1 MESLDT
7 YRKVF
12 TKDDINALPLR
23 RYNGVIR
30 VVNTCA
36 GLRKALKDVGREPVL
51 GFDTETRP
59 TFGKGKAENLPAL
72 LQLATSKAIYLFQ
85 LKCLSLPE
93 ELCTI
98 LSDPSQIKAGVGVH
112 DDIRILR
119 RVSTFEPSGFVDL
132 AEVAR
137 ENGFKTFGLRSLA
150 ANLLGFR
157 ISKNAQC
164 SNWELKKLSQK
175 QIVYAATD
183 AWVSRE
189 LHLRIQSLGLLSSL
203 H

>member
-1 MESLDT
+1 MKSLET
-7 YRKVF
+7 YRKEF

-30 VVNTCA
+30 IVNSCS
-36 GLRKALKDVGREPVL
+36 GLRKALKDVGKEAVL

-59 TFGKGKAENLPAL
+59 TFGKGKTENPPAL
-72 LQLATSKAIYLFQ
+72 LQLATEKAIYLFQ
-85 LKCLSLPE
+85 LRCLSLPDD
-93 ELCTI
+93 LCAI
-98 LSDPSQIKAGVGVH
+98 LSNPGQIKAGVGVH
-112 DDIRILR
+112 DDIRILQ
-119 RVSTFEPSGFVDL
+119 RVSVFAPAGFVDL

-137 ENGFKTFGLRSLA
+137 EHGLKTFGLRSLT

-164 SNWELKKLSQK
+164 SNWELKKLSHK
-175 QIVYAATD
+175 QLVYAATD

-189 LHLRIQSLGLLSSL
+189 LHLRIQSLGLLPRL